1 MKRTKKIIIVA
12 VILVVSLLAVV
23 SSRYIGKGLFK
34 YFTKTEEN
42 PNKLITTD
50 IKEFG
55 YESVSTKII
64 YEQLTEEEKD
74 LYDLISK
81 KVTMISNTPNAD
93 GFYKID
99 SVVYDGRELEG
110 LSIFKVVSAFS
121 YENPD
126 VFWLRNVY
134 SYHTSNGRTT
144 VELSSYVSHDECSQ
158 LSAQIIDVI
167 NSFISKLKNN
177 NDEYEIEKTVFDFI
191 TIPRYFP
198 STYKVRFLFHSEL
211 PNPNP

>member
-1 MKRTKKIIIVA
+1 MKRTKKIIIIAIV
-12 VILVVSLLAVV
+12 LVVSLLAVV

-81 KVTMISNTPNAD
+81 KVTMISNTPNTD

-99 SVVYDGRELEG
+99 TRHGGDGNEQKADARDYPIKHG
-110 LSIFKVVSAFS
+110 KRVRKIFQRRYHAHGTAHGTVGIVNGNGNRHNKLVGALTSALPRRS
-121 YENPD
+121 LTASCIDN
-126 VFWLRNVY
+126 L
-134 SYHTSNGRTT
+134 GRRR
-144 VELSSYVSHDECSQ
+144 
-158 LSAQIIDVI
+158 
-167 NSFISKLKNN
+167 KLTHRKAG
-177 NDEYEIEKTVFDFI
+177 
-191 TIPRYFP
+191 
-198 STYKVRFLFHSEL
+198 
-211 PNPNP
+211 